1 MAGDADTYLVE
12 TSAGQVTVQYGWSKW
27 VTASREGVR
36 THKAIVNGR
45 RDLEGLLVDLGLPR
59 AEAGAQA
66 KDLWKNRPAS
76 GWRNG
81 PADPTQPPWK
91 QHPNLTLAMFFV
103 GLAIVVVAHVVFHVD
118 WVGYR

>member
-45 RDLEGLLVDLGLPR
+45 RDLEGLLVDLGLP
-59 AEAGAQA
+59 
-66 KDLWKNRPAS
+66 
-76 GWRNG
+76 
-81 PADPTQPPWK
+81 
-91 QHPNLTLAMFFV
+91 
-103 GLAIVVVAHVVFHVD
+103 
-118 WVGYR
+118 